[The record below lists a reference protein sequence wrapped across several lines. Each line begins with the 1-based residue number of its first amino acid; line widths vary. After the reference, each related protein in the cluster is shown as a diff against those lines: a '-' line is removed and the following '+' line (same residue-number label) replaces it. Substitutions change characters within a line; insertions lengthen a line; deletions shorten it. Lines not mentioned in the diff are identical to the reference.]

1 MNART
6 KLIGTIA
13 VGAALFVPVAQAQS
27 PDDRA
32 GLRGPGGIA
41 AQQVG
46 GAATHPDNR
55 AERGTGIAA
64 PATNLAAR
72 PDDRAGTRGPGAYSS
87 PALTTGAI
95 SHPDNR
101 AESRGPGSVDTAVV
115 LVSASSG
122 FDWGDAMIGGLGGVG
137 AALLLTGC
145 FFLVASQRNK
155 TRLA

>member
-41 AQQVG
+41 AQQAA
-46 GAATHPDNR
+46 GASSHPDNR
-55 AERGTGIAA
+55 AVRGARVAA
-64 PATNLAAR
+64 PTTVLAVR
-72 PDDRAGTRGPGAYSS
+72 PDDRAGTRGPGIYS
-87 PALTTGAI
+87 PAALTTGAI

-101 AESRGPGSVDTAVV
+101 AESRGPGSVDSVV
-115 LVSASSG
+115 VVSSSSG
-122 FDWGDAMIGGLGGVG
+122 FDWGDALIGSLGGVG

-145 FFLVASQRNK
+145 FFLLASQRNK